1 MEMTVAPNS
10 VGPWEEGVGVQ
21 KAPRVAWQSMNRES
35 AASVQETEKGNLSVL
50 VNLYTSPN
58 NSF

>member
-1 MEMTVAPNS
+1 MEMIVAPNS

-21 KAPRVAWQSMNRES
+21 KAPRVVWQSMNCES
-35 AASVQETEKGNLSVL
+35 AASVQEAGKGILSVL